1 MRELCD
7 ANGIVLIFDEVMTGF
22 RLSKTGAQG
31 VYDVKPDLTTLGKII
46 GGGMPVGAYGG
57 KKEIMDYVSP
67 QGPVYQA
74 GTLSGNPVAMAAGM
88 AMLTQINES
97 ESIYTDLANT
107 TEAIEKGFQA
117 NLDEL
122 GLGYTMNRIGSM
134 VSLFFTDQK
143 VIDFD
148 TAKSSNTEKF
158 GLYFREML
166 NNGVYLP
173 PSQFE
178 TLFISTSIT
187 EDLVG
192 RIVEANRTALKKIH

>member
-1 MRELCD
+1 MLMV
-7 ANGIVLIFDEVMTGF
+7 IVLIFDEVMTGF
-22 RLSKTGAQG
+22 RLSKAGAQG
-31 VYDVKPDLTTLGKII
+31 VYDVKPDLTTLGKI
-46 GGGMPVGAYGG
+46 MAVECLLVLMAVR
-57 KKEIMDYVSP
+57 KRSWIMFSP

-134 VSLFFTDQK
+134 
-143 VIDFD
+143 
-148 TAKSSNTEKF
+148 
-158 GLYFREML
+158 
-166 NNGVYLP
+166 
-173 PSQFE
+173 
-178 TLFISTSIT
+178 
-187 EDLVG
+187 
-192 RIVEANRTALKKIH
+192 